1 LSFTSTSGFQR
12 RSDQAQTPVS
22 MNQLPGLQTN
32 SPMAPISQQINWN
45 PTAANPYTGDP
56 NRPGDTGTIY
66 RGGPMDP
73 YGNGSTGGTYA
84 NIGSWSQANAVNGMG
99 YGTSGAYAG
108 RNMEQWNNPVEILL
122 GQQMR
127 GIAGQ
132 DPNLRSGQ
140 MVDPNGNLYDPG
152 APGTVQGGGGG
163 FQTWETPVFDSKAL
177 YDMVG
182 GLTHEQL
189 LKTTNKLP
197 QLQRGFQGAA
207 QGLSNAYANDTF
219 RNSNPYSQQQNT
231 DWLQGAYR
239 NLMSKLND
247 NGVL

>member
-1 LSFTSTSGFQR
+1 MSFTSTSGFQR
-12 RSDQAQTPVS
+12 RSDQQQAPVS

-32 SPMAPISQQINWN
+32 APMAPISQQINWN
-45 PTAANPYTGDP
+45 PTASNPYTGDA
-56 NRPGDTGTIY
+56 GQAGVGATTY

-73 YGNGSTGGTYA
+73 YGTGSYA
-84 NIGSWSQANAVNGMG
+84 QIGSYAQSNAVTGLG

-108 RNMEQWNNPVEILL
+108 RNMEMWNNPVEILL

-127 GIAGQ
+127 GIAGM
-132 DPNLRSGQ
+132 DPNRRSG
-140 MVDPNGNLYDPG
+140 MITDPNGNLYSPG
-152 APGTVQGGGGG
+152 DQGSVQGGGGG
-163 FQTWETPVFDSKAL
+163 YQQWETPVFDSKAL

-182 GLTHEQL
+182 NLSHDQL
-189 LKTTNKLP
+189 LKTTSQLP

-207 QGLSNAYANDTF
+207 QGLSNAYANDAY
-219 RNSNPYSQQQNT
+219 RNASPYTQQQNT

-247 NGVL
+247 NGLL